1 MNKLIY
7 YIGFMVLC
15 VCPKLAFAQS
25 YNTQDDLQRE
35 ILPLIDK
42 VHSLREAKDYNG
54 ALNADMEALAK
65 LSLFDDNFIKPFGLE
80 KTLLYDI
87 ACYQSLC
94 GDTIAAISSL
104 QAATALGWHEYK
116 HALKDTDLDPLRG
129 NKYFQAWLDKMKD
142 YDFQVILQNAKPYNE
157 EVVDSL
163 SFVYEPANTE
173 KLVELRNRL
182 NLDSIAG
189 IGDEIS
195 KIKNLTT
202 FVHNY
207 IQHNGSKGNPQ
218 PMNGLVF
225 VDSCANGK
233 GTLNCRGMA
242 MLLNECLLSMGI
254 PSRYITCYPK
264 VMENDCHVINAVWSS
279 QLNKW
284 IWMDPSFNAWITD
297 EAGNLLGLN
306 EVRAKLISNEPMVL
320 NPDANHYDSDTD
332 KAWYLDYYMTK
343 NLYALEA
350 NCFNGFGAED
360 VNIHPYAKRNY
371 VILVPEDFKP
381 DYTRS
386 KCVSNDVLFWQPP
399 K

>member
-1 MNKLIY
+1 
-7 YIGFMVLC
+7 
-15 VCPKLAFAQS
+15 
-25 YNTQDDLQRE
+25 
-35 ILPLIDK
+35 
-42 VHSLREAKDYNG
+42 
-54 ALNADMEALAK
+54 
-65 LSLFDDNFIKPFGLE
+65 
-80 KTLLYDI
+80 
-87 ACYQSLC
+87 
-94 GDTIAAISSL
+94 
-104 QAATALGWHEYK
+104 
-116 HALKDTDLDPLRG
+116 
-129 NKYFQAWLDKMKD
+129 
-142 YDFQVILQNAKPYNE
+142 
-157 EVVDSL
+157 
-163 SFVYEPANTE
+163 
-173 KLVELRNRL
+173 
-182 NLDSIAG
+182 
-189 IGDEIS
+189 
-195 KIKNLTT
+195 
-202 FVHNY
+202 
-207 IQHNGSKGNPQ
+207 
-218 PMNGLVF
+218 
-225 VDSCANGK
+225 
-233 GTLNCRGMA
+233 MA

-320 NPDANHYDSDTD
+320 NPEANHYDSDTD

>member
-182 NLDSIAG
+182 NIDSIAA
-189 IGDEIS
+189 I
-195 KIKNLTT
+195 
-202 FVHNY
+202 
-207 IQHNGSKGNPQ
+207 
-218 PMNGLVF
+218 
-225 VDSCANGK
+225 
-233 GTLNCRGMA
+233 
-242 MLLNECLLSMGI
+242 
-254 PSRYITCYPK
+254 
-264 VMENDCHVINAVWSS
+264 
-279 QLNKW
+279 
-284 IWMDPSFNAWITD
+284 
-297 EAGNLLGLN
+297 
-306 EVRAKLISNEPMVL
+306 VR
-320 NPDANHYDSDTD
+320 
-332 KAWYLDYYMTK
+332 
-343 NLYALEA
+343 
-350 NCFNGFGAED
+350 
-360 VNIHPYAKRNY
+360 
-371 VILVPEDFKP
+371 
-381 DYTRS
+381 
-386 KCVSNDVLFWQPP
+386 
-399 K
+399 